1 MAAMRNKQGTIGAER
16 SASENTFYDDGE
28 KGVALY
34 RLREGKAHQPQHDI
48 HAHEAAAA
56 QPPPARVATHV
67 YQPLQ
72 RGRRCKRGREHLG
85 GA

>member
-34 RLREGKAHQPQHDI
+34 RLREGKAHQPQHHF
-48 HAHEAAAA
+48 HAHEATAA
-56 QPPPARVATHV
+56 QPPPARAAAHV

-72 RGRRCKRGREHLG
+72 GGRRFERGRKHLG